1 MGASSVLLHTTCT
14 HEMTQVTLLLQTD
27 SSVYW
32 FKPIITSK
40 VYKVILNLTTQLTN
54 NSIT

>member
-14 HEMTQVTLLLQTD
+14 HEMTQVTLLQTD

-40 VYKVILNLTTQLTN
+40 VYKVILNLAFQLAN

>member
-1 MGASSVLLHTTCT
+1 
-14 HEMTQVTLLLQTD
+14 MTQVTLLQTD
-27 SSVYW
+27 YSVYW

-40 VYKVILNLTTQLTN
+40 VYKAILNLAFQLAN